1 MTPFEFDGREVVQFG
16 MASSRVVPGLDP
28 GEDFKPGLGLG
39 LPGAPGDEFAFET
52 GKEALGHGVIVG
64 ITHRAHRRAYPHEA
78 TASAEGQARVLAA
91 WVGMVNDVHGFA

>member
-1 MTPFEFDGREVVQFG
+1 MTPFEFDRREVIQGG

-39 LPGAPGDEFAFET
+39 LSGAPGDEFAFET

-64 ITHRAHRRAYPHEA
+64 ITHRAHRRAYPMRR
-78 TASAEGQARVLAA
+78 QRRPKARLVYWLPGSE
-91 WVGMVNDVHGFA
+91 W